1 MAVALPHVA
10 LPRIGDS
17 QSWVGRIFL
26 LLALGWFGSVFY
38 VMRPDLPHVE
48 PRPTPIVMLP
58 DGPHK
63 VYLPYEIFGAQA
75 GWVEDIDVKHEYT
88 AWDFMR
94 RPTIRFLII
103 AVGPI
108 AAALA
113 LAFGALGLAEWRLRR
128 RYGYKSSY

>member
-1 MAVALPHVA
+1 
-10 LPRIGDS
+10 
-17 QSWVGRIFL
+17 VGRIFL
-26 LLALGWFGSVFY
+26 LCALIWFGSVFY
-38 VMRPDLPHVE
+38 VMRPDQPHVVE
-48 PRPTPIVMLP
+48 RPTPIVMLP

-63 VYLPYEIFGAQA
+63 VYLPYEVFGAKA

-113 LAFGALGLAEWRLRR
+113 GSFAVLALSEWRLRR
-128 RYGYKSSY
+128 RLGYKSSY